1 MVNRR
6 ELLRFMNGWEEDAN
20 GHHTALISFLGEPLA
35 IGLILHYLRQSHGEA
50 ACVSTKVTTGKRR
63 GPRLDAWISL
73 GDDTL
78 YQTEIKMWG
87 GNAIGGVRVLHDDD
101 LEHLDT
107 IAMQQWQ
114 RWLWN
119 AAESSFYD
127 NNVKKVLEPMIV
139 PSGYEGRQVNPLL
152 CLWWPVKHEVTSKA
166 WFTVPVSNSS
176 FTSVQV
182 FSLTRYLMEL
192 NDELLELELPLI
204 DQRLNWLR
212 RILPN
217 ISL

>member
-1 MVNRR
+1 MVAGLFTPFQIPARP
-6 ELLRFMNGWEEDAN
+6 
-20 GHHTALISFLGEPLA
+20 SFV
-35 IGLILHYLRQSHGEA
+35 Y
-50 ACVSTKVTTGKRR
+50 STLSCGTT
-63 GPRLDAWISL
+63 
-73 GDDTL
+73 
-78 YQTEIKMWG
+78 
-87 GNAIGGVRVLHDDD
+87 
-101 LEHLDT
+101 
-107 IAMQQWQ
+107 
-114 RWLWN
+114 
-119 AAESSFYD
+119 
-127 NNVKKVLEPMIV
+127 PMIV

-217 ISL
+217 ITL